1 MEKVASFEEFRKK
14 AMSIGE
20 DDSTMIAE
28 IPVDPDAHSESSG
41 KMEHYMFFQ
50 NLKTIKHNIEEI
62 LSMDPSKVN
71 AMISDGHDW
80 AEDHIAT
87 AKDDVQEVADWA
99 RAGIE
104 EETINKT
111 QLVTEPA
118 EPEVDLDD
126 EEEDDEDDD
135 DEDDEDDDDDDDES
149 YDDTEEL

>member
-14 AMSIGE
+14 SMSIGE

-28 IPVDPDAHSESSG
+28 IPVDQDAHAESSG

-62 LSMDPSKVN
+62 LSMDPAKVD

-87 AKDDVQEVADWA
+87 AKDDVQEVADWI
-99 RAGIE
+99 RAGSE
-104 EETINKT
+104 EEAINKN
-111 QLVTEPA
+111 QLVAEPA
-118 EPEVDLDD
+118 EPEVDMS
-126 EEEDDEDDD
+126 
-135 DEDDEDDDDDDDES
+135 DDEDDDDDDSEES
-149 YDDTEEL
+149 VD

>member
-28 IPVDPDAHSESSG
+28 IPVDQDAHAESSG

-62 LSMDPSKVN
+62 LSMDPAKVD

-87 AKDDVQEVADWA
+87 AKDDVQEVADWI
-99 RAGIE
+99 RAGSE
-104 EETINKT
+104 EDEITKT
-111 QLVTEPA
+111 QLVAEPA
-118 EPEVDLDD
+118 EPEA
-126 EEEDDEDDD
+126 EM
-135 DEDDEDDDDDDDES
+135 DDDDDEES
-149 YDDTEEL
+149 DDDLEASVD

>member
-14 AMSIGE
+14 AMSIEE
-20 DDSTMIAE
+20 DDSAMIAE
-28 IPVDPDAHSESSG
+28 IPVDQDAHAESSG

-62 LSMDPSKVN
+62 LSMDPTKVD

-80 AEDHIAT
+80 AEDHITT
-87 AKDDVQEVADWA
+87 AKEDIQQVADWA
-99 RAGIE
+99 RAGSE
-104 EETINKT
+104 EESIIKT

-126 EEEDDEDDD
+126 EDDD
-135 DEDDEDDDDDDDES
+135 DEDDDES
-149 YDDTEEL
+149 VD